1 MAKVSEITSFQYLC
15 NVSRKKGGTK
25 LIFHMQIN
33 IKISQKLILLNLMG
47 MLSDTQNTRNNKFA
61 KLWQHLK
68 KEVWDEVDF
77 LYI

>member
-1 MAKVSEITSFQYLC
+1 
-15 NVSRKKGGTK
+15 
-25 LIFHMQIN
+25 MQIN

-47 MLSDTQNTRNNKFA
+47 MFSDTQNTRNNKFA

-77 LYI
+77 SYADKHQTFSQVDKINYGGHS